1 MIKNKI
7 FLMACAGVLATLPVF
22 AQTQESL
29 IVRNNAVVV
38 CRSKQCKSARD
49 TMTRE
54 FLYNKLGSLLKNNVN
69 RRMLLCD
76 ADPNVHVCLND
87 ALAFKA
93 KAGATITTVQIPSA
107 FVVDAKSVPSKMSQ
121 QFVLDYTIK
130 LGDTYPTCQAALNQM
145 KIISADEIS
154 IETPGFE
161 CSFTENGTTLL
172 NASYEVDY
180 IDFDY
185 GILGAYYTIA
195 AGQVSRGGQS
205 GYALLRFANSANG
218 TNETKEKCGCGC
230 KKKCGCSADK
240 DSFAQQDKPK
250 EPKVKTVIQEKVV
263 KQYEVAPIEVFVKT
277 KAPIEEG
284 QVQNIRINGVD
295 VPNVPVISERP
306 ARPVAKPAQS
316 KKFLKLGVPVILDME
331 DEVSPGEVRAISN
344 WGN

>member
-1 MIKNKI
+1 
-7 FLMACAGVLATLPVF
+7 
-22 AQTQESL
+22 
-29 IVRNNAVVV
+29 
-38 CRSKQCKSARD
+38 
-49 TMTRE
+49 MTRE

-195 AGQVSRGGQS
+195 AG
-205 GYALLRFANSANG
+205 
-218 TNETKEKCGCGC
+218 
-230 KKKCGCSADK
+230 
-240 DSFAQQDKPK
+240 
-250 EPKVKTVIQEKVV
+250 
-263 KQYEVAPIEVFVKT
+263 
-277 KAPIEEG
+277 
-284 QVQNIRINGVD
+284 
-295 VPNVPVISERP
+295 
-306 ARPVAKPAQS
+306 
-316 KKFLKLGVPVILDME
+316 
-331 DEVSPGEVRAISN
+331 
-344 WGN
+344 

>member
-7 FLMACAGVLATLPVF
+7 LTMACAGVLATLPVF
-22 AQTQESL
+22 AQTQEPL

-54 FLYNKLGSLLKNNVN
+54 FLYNKLGSLLKNNID

-76 ADPNVHVCLND
+76 ADPNVHVCLNN

-107 FVVDAKSVPSKMSQ
+107 YVVDAKSVPGKMTQ
-121 QFVLDYTIK
+121 QFVLDYSIK

-145 KIISADEIS
+145 QIASADEIS

-161 CSFTENGTTLL
+161 CRFTENGVTLM

-230 KKKCGCSADK
+230 KKKCDCKEGNCPDAK
-240 DSFAQQDKPK
+240 KEQK
-250 EPKVKTVIQEKVV
+250 EPKEKIKTVVQEKVV

-284 QVQNIRINGVD
+284 QVQNVRINGVN
-295 VPNVPVISERP
+295 VPNVPVISEAP
-306 ARPVAKPAQS
+306 ASQRQPQN